1 MLNLILSKLD
11 KSMKKRIKSQSTEIK
26 NLKRQLR
33 VIQEKLIDDF
43 IITINEIQDVQARPI
58 EEKQKDKLRDNII
71 DHKRLEYVSKV
82 IELSNTDQSIDNS
95 KHKII

>member
-43 IITINEIQDVQARPI
+43 IITINEIQDVQARPT
-58 EEKQKDKLRDNII
+58 EEKQN
-71 DHKRLEYVSKV
+71 KR
-82 IELSNTDQSIDNS
+82 
-95 KHKII
+95 

>member
-11 KSMKKRIKSQSTEIK
+11 KSMRKRIKSQSTEIK
-26 NLKRQLR
+26 NLKKQLR
-33 VIQEKLIDDF
+33 IIQEKLIDDF
-43 IITINEIQDVQARPI
+43 IITINAIQDVQARPI

-82 IELSNTDQSIDNS
+82 IELSNTDQS
-95 KHKII
+95 KR